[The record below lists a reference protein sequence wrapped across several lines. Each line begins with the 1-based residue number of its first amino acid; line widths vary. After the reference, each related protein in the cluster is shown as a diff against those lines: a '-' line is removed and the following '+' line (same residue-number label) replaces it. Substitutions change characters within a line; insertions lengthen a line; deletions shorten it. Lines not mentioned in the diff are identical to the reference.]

1 LFFQIF
7 FPARYTGA
15 IFDRGILSPGP
26 LLRAAGKNGGTTI
39 MDGLRLGI
47 DIGSTTS
54 KVVLAGPGGSV
65 LFSDYARHH
74 TRTRETLV
82 AQLERIG
89 EAHGDVPVRAA
100 CSGSGAMGLAES
112 AGVPFV
118 QEIIAAAALA
128 AARHPAAGSLVDIGG
143 EDSKLILFEAGRA
156 PDIRMNGNCAGGTG
170 AFIDQMALLLDRTIG
185 ELDELALGASAVYPI
200 ASRCGVFARTD
211 VQNLLSRKI
220 DPADIAR
227 SIFEAVA
234 GQIINSLARGRT
246 IRPPVVFTGGPLT
259 WIRSLRR
266 AFARLLALG
275 EADIVLPTHGELFT
289 ALGAA
294 HSAADDAPFRTLS
307 ELTLRVR
314 HARAAPAAT
323 LPPLFRD
330 RAERERWERD
340 RRRVPLDEA
349 PAGGEC
355 RLGIDS
361 GSTTTKIVAVDAA
374 GAVLFGFYRNNQG
387 RPLETVLEGLGE
399 FARQTAGAPVRVA
412 AAAVTGYG
420 EELVRAALGIE
431 LGVVET
437 VAHYLAA
444 QRIAPG
450 VSFILDVG
458 GQDMKAVF
466 VRDGILGNIEINEAC
481 SSGCG
486 SFLEN
491 FAGALGYDPPEFA
504 RLATGSTA
512 PCDLGSRCT
521 VFMNSR
527 VRQAV
532 GDGATISDLG
542 AGLAYSVVKNCLHKV
557 LRIRSWD
564 DIGDTVVVQG
574 GVFRN
579 DAVVR
584 SLELLSGKTVLVSD
598 RPELMGAYGAALY
611 ALERGGESSFIGL
624 GRLGEAREYTTRIT
638 SCHGCPNRCRV
649 TVYRFAHGGVCHS
662 GNKCEKVF
670 GGGGAASSRGANI
683 YDRKRELLF
692 GPSSEGPVAEGPP
705 GPPGPPGRLRIGL
718 PRVLDMYEHYPF
730 WRALLEGCG
739 FEVVPSDES
748 SQALYERGIGA
759 LMSDNICLP
768 AKLAHGH
775 VVNLV
780 DKGVDRILLPYV
792 VYAEKA
798 FERSANSFNCPI
810 VTAYAEVLRS
820 ARLPDASAAVPFD
833 SPPVAFHD
841 PLLLEKACR
850 RYLRSLGVGAALFR
864 RAFGRALR
872 AQGEFRR
879 ALAEANDAILWEAR
893 RRGETVVLVAGHPYH
908 ADRMVHQQVSQIL
921 ADMGVHVINED
932 IATGSEGEGFGEF
945 LAVSQWEYPSR
956 ILQSAWWASRQ
967 PFPIGFIQLNSFGCG
982 PDSFIMDEVRD
993 LARRTHLPF
1002 ALVRVDEISS
1012 PGSVRLR
1019 LRSLVESLKL
1029 KERGPAVPAVAPAPP
1044 GRAVGERT
1052 ILAPW
1057 FSDFYSPFIP
1067 LIGKCAGYRIENLP
1081 PPDARSAE
1089 LGLQYVNN
1097 EVCYPAI
1104 LVVGDIIRALRG
1116 GRYDPAEV
1124 AVGITQTG
1132 GQCRASNY
1140 IALIRRAL
1148 ADAGFGGVPVLS
1160 LAVSKAVGSRRSG
1173 FRPDWLRAVRPAFSA
1188 VLYADALSRLY
1199 HATAPRERVAGEAAR
1214 LRDRYIGL
1222 GCASWDDGGPG
1233 RLPDLLR
1240 AAVADF
1246 NAVATAVD
1254 EVRTVGVVGEIYVKY
1269 NSFGQAGILD
1279 WLIARRVEPVL
1290 PPLVEFFTQAFV
1302 NAGVRR
1308 DDFLQRR
1315 RPLDFL
1321 APFLERAAQR
1331 AAGCFEEAMRGFR
1344 FRRPV
1349 EGIRGAARLAAEAL
1363 SLDNQYGEGWL
1374 IPAGIASCA
1383 RQGIRHVVCLQP
1395 FGCIANH
1402 VVGKGMEM
1410 RMKSLYPDMNL
1421 LYLDFDS
1428 GVSRVN
1434 VLNRLHFL
1442 IQNIP
1447 PGDGG
1452 TFAAGGA
1459 YNGCTHTQERGEP

>member
-1 LFFQIF
+1 
-7 FPARYTGA
+7 
-15 IFDRGILSPGP
+15 
-26 LLRAAGKNGGTTI
+26 
-39 MDGLRLGI
+39 MDGLMLGI

-54 KVVLAGPGGSV
+54 KVVLAGPGGRV

-74 TRTRETLV
+74 TRTRETLLG
-82 AQLERIG
+82 QLEKIG
-89 EAHGDVPVRAA
+89 DARGDVPLRVA
-100 CSGSGAMGLAES
+100 CTGSGAMGLAES

-128 AARHPAAGSLVDIGG
+128 AARYPALGSLVDIGG

-170 AFIDQMALLLDRTIG
+170 AYIDQMALLLDRTIG
-185 ELDELALGASAVYPI
+185 ELDEMALGASAVYPI

-220 DPADIAR
+220 DPADIAL

-275 EADIVLPTHGELFT
+275 EADIVLPDHGELFT

-294 HSAADDAPFRTLS
+294 HSAAGDATFGTLS
-307 ELTLRVR
+307 DLTRRVR
-314 HARAAPAAT
+314 EARGGAAPAAT

-330 RAERERWERD
+330 RAERERWERE
-340 RRRVPLDEA
+340 RRRVPLERA
-349 PAGGEC
+349 GPARGAC

-361 GSTTTKIVAVDAA
+361 GSTTTKIVAVDDA
-374 GAVLFGFYRNNQG
+374 GAVLFSFYRNNQG
-387 RPLETVLEGLGE
+387 RPLETALEGLGE
-399 FARQTAGAPVRVA
+399 FSRRTAGAPVRVA

-512 PCDLGSRCT
+512 PRRRIPLPRHHEIQGPEGGRGRRIK
-521 VFMNSR
+521 V
-527 VRQAV
+527 
-532 GDGATISDLG
+532 DLG

-584 SLELLSGKTVLVSD
+584 SLELLSGKTVLISD

-624 GRLGEAREYTTRIT
+624 GRLGEAGEYTTRVT

-670 GGGGAASSRGANI
+670 GGGGASSSRGANI

-692 GPSSEGPVAEGPP
+692 GPSAEGPAAQSP
-705 GPPGPPGRLRIGL
+705 AAQSPHGRLRIGL
-718 PRVLDMYEHYPF
+718 PRVLDMYEHLPF

-739 FEVVPSDES
+739 FEVVLSDES
-748 SQALYERGIGA
+748 GQALYERGIGA

-780 DKGVDRILLPYV
+780 DKGVDRVLLPYV

-820 ARLPDASAAVPFD
+820 AHLPGASDAVPFD
-833 SPPVAFHD
+833 SPPSLFTTRSCLKKPAGATSAPWGSGPRFS
-841 PLLLEKACR
+841 AGRSAGRSGR
-850 RYLRSLGVGAALFR
+850 RGSSGGRS
-864 RAFGRALR
+864 
-872 AQGEFRR
+872 
-879 ALAEANDAILWEAR
+879 R
-893 RRGETVVLVAGHPYH
+893 RRTT
-908 ADRMVHQQVSQIL
+908 R
-921 ADMGVHVINED
+921 
-932 IATGSEGEGFGEF
+932 
-945 LAVSQWEYPSR
+945 
-956 ILQSAWWASRQ
+956 
-967 PFPIGFIQLNSFGCG
+967 
-982 PDSFIMDEVRD
+982 
-993 LARRTHLPF
+993 
-1002 ALVRVDEISS
+1002 SS
-1012 PGSVRLR
+1012 
-1019 LRSLVESLKL
+1019 
-1029 KERGPAVPAVAPAPP
+1029 
-1044 GRAVGERT
+1044 GR
-1052 ILAPW
+1052 
-1057 FSDFYSPFIP
+1057 
-1067 LIGKCAGYRIENLP
+1067 
-1081 PPDARSAE
+1081 
-1089 LGLQYVNN
+1089 
-1097 EVCYPAI
+1097 
-1104 LVVGDIIRALRG
+1104 RG
-1116 GRYDPAEV
+1116 GGGRRWSWWPATP
-1124 AVGITQTG
+1124 ITPTG
-1132 GQCRASNY
+1132 WCT
-1140 IALIRRAL
+1140 
-1148 ADAGFGGVPVLS
+1148 
-1160 LAVSKAVGSRRSG
+1160 SRSPRSW
-1173 FRPDWLRAVRPAFSA
+1173 PTW
-1188 VLYADALSRLY
+1188 
-1199 HATAPRERVAGEAAR
+1199 
-1214 LRDRYIGL
+1214 
-1222 GCASWDDGGPG
+1222 
-1233 RLPDLLR
+1233 
-1240 AAVADF
+1240 
-1246 NAVATAVD
+1246 
-1254 EVRTVGVVGEIYVKY
+1254 
-1269 NSFGQAGILD
+1269 
-1279 WLIARRVEPVL
+1279 
-1290 PPLVEFFTQAFV
+1290 
-1302 NAGVRR
+1302 
-1308 DDFLQRR
+1308 
-1315 RPLDFL
+1315 
-1321 APFLERAAQR
+1321 
-1331 AAGCFEEAMRGFR
+1331 
-1344 FRRPV
+1344 
-1349 EGIRGAARLAAEAL
+1349 
-1363 SLDNQYGEGWL
+1363 
-1374 IPAGIASCA
+1374 
-1383 RQGIRHVVCLQP
+1383 
-1395 FGCIANH
+1395 
-1402 VVGKGMEM
+1402 
-1410 RMKSLYPDMNL
+1410 
-1421 LYLDFDS
+1421 
-1428 GVSRVN
+1428 
-1434 VLNRLHFL
+1434 
-1442 IQNIP
+1442 
-1447 PGDGG
+1447 
-1452 TFAAGGA
+1452 
-1459 YNGCTHTQERGEP
+1459 GCT